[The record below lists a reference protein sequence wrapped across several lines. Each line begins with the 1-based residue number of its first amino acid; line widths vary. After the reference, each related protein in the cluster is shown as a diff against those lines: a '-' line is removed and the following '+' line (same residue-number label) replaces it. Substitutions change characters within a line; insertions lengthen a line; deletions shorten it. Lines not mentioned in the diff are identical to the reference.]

1 VKRRTSL
8 IIYGERIGAGVEE
21 GMHDIRHHTG
31 SLWVQ
36 SPRVGAHRDDRGASR
51 DQEGSPEVT
60 FAVAVRLRQPG
71 EKTTH
76 LATFL
81 HNGLKDKA
89 AVWIG
94 GIEIGAVRDEQAN
107 DGLLPRL
114 EVEFCPTGCRS
125 GSLVKGIT

>member
-1 VKRRTSL
+1 V
-8 IIYGERIGAGVEE
+8 
-21 GMHDIRHHTG
+21 
-31 SLWVQ
+31 
-36 SPRVGAHRDDRGASR
+36 
-51 DQEGSPEVT
+51 VT

-71 EKTTH
+71 EKTKH

-89 AVWIG
+89 AVWIS

-114 EVEFCPTGCRS
+114 EVEFIRTGCGS